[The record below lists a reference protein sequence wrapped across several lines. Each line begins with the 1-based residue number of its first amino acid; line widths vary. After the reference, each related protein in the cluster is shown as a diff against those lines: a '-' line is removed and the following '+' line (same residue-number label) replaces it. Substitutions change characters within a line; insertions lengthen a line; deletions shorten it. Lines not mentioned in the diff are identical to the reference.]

1 MCQRLNVRK
10 EVLRL
15 FLYALVCNLALIN
28 GGASVGY
35 SSIVLPILTS
45 NLSSITLNAMEMP
58 FFAIGCI
65 LCLIMLNYGR
75 RFTMIVC
82 SVNFSLG
89 WILIASSYNVL
100 QLFIGR
106 ALTGI
111 ALGLCSP
118 VNEIYLA
125 EISISSWREVLT
137 LTPGTAASIGVLI
150 VYFLGFVAKDNW
162 RLIAAFFV
170 IPSATLFLCN
180 ILFICESPMW
190 LLLKG
195 RKEEARI
202 ALLQIRGLHQETVEF
217 QEEFASMINYIQLTS
232 NAKTSQNCR
241 TDPSSSKEIGLRSF
255 FTWNVWNKLKSIR
268 RTILLPE
275 VWKPFVI
282 LNLYFIF
289 QKFSGIYVI
298 AAYSVDMITRISIT
312 IDPFLITVIIGSIY
326 FVTMVITAS
335 CSKKIGRRLISIISG
350 VGISISL
357 GGLAVYLQFFEDTG
371 VVVIPFICILLYVAF
386 GAFGFFSIPWSMI
399 PELYPTKYI
408 NVLGILTTILAL
420 SYDYVAIQLYPLMVT
435 TNRNATIY
443 FYCITAIIAT
453 VFLTVALP
461 ETRGKTKAQVEEAF
475 RGKSQIRNL

>member
-58 FFAIGCI
+58 FFVSIIPLTSAIGCI

-150 VYFLGFVAKDNW
+150 VYFLGFVAK
-162 RLIAAFFV
+162 
-170 IPSATLFLCN
+170 
-180 ILFICESPMW
+180 
-190 LLLKG
+190 
-195 RKEEARI
+195 
-202 ALLQIRGLHQETVEF
+202 
-217 QEEFASMINYIQLTS
+217 
-232 NAKTSQNCR
+232 
-241 TDPSSSKEIGLRSF
+241 
-255 FTWNVWNKLKSIR
+255 
-268 RTILLPE
+268 
-275 VWKPFVI
+275 
-282 LNLYFIF
+282 
-289 QKFSGIYVI
+289 KFSGIYVI